1 MRSTQMGVVFKGK
14 YNQLP
19 SSNTLRVVWEVSV
32 GEEMPACI
40 KPLKPK
46 LYLLGKVLVKAN
58 EAVCLA

>member
-40 KPLKPK
+40 KPLK